1 MKLRIG
7 RWLLGLAMMFVLTG
21 LYTPTSAAAAETHIA
36 VSIGHTHHHHYRGHY
51 VVYYRHGRRYRVY
64 RHY

>member
-1 MKLRIG
+1 MKLRIE
-7 RWLLGLAMMFVLTG
+7 RWLLGFALMFVLTG
-21 LYTPTSAAAAETHIA
+21 VYTPSPASAAETHIA

>member
-7 RWLLGLAMMFVLTG
+7 RWLLGLAALLVFAGVI
-21 LYTPTSAAAAETHIA
+21 TPVQANAADTHVA
-36 VSIGHTHHHHYRGHY
+36 VSIGHTHHRHYQHHY

-64 RHY
+64 R